1 MKKVFLVILSMCLII
16 SMVGCGQTEKIEK
29 IEKIEKVEKVE
40 QKEPI
45 EIQLTKEN
53 FDEYIILNV
62 NINDFEIDSSRGV
75 SYLLGYDS
83 YEYTGI
89 ANLEVE
95 ARLKKDVKVNNVK
108 ISGRISTTGMCWA
121 MKNFDFS
128 LQLDKNGEGDI
139 SNQITT
145 GDSSLV
151 KPDRPTLFK
160 FYNYSPSG
168 NEFLIN
174 NDEVL
179 ITSLEGTITVSE

>member
-1 MKKVFLVILSMCLII
+1 MKKIFLVILSLCLII
-16 SMVGCGQTEKIEK
+16 SMVGCGQSEKI
-29 IEKIEKVEKVE
+29 E
-40 QKEPI
+40 QKEPT

-62 NINDFEIDSSRGV
+62 NIKDFEIDYSTG
-75 SYLLGYDS
+75 LFTS

-108 ISGRISTTGMCWA
+108 ISGRISTTGKCWA

-145 GDSSLV
+145 GDSSLL

-174 NDEVL
+174 DDEVL
-179 ITSLEGTITVSE
+179 ITSLEGTVTVLD